1 MNSTTRTYNMDS
13 RRAAAE
19 ATRNRIL
26 DAAAEAFVTGW
37 FDEVTIQSIARD
49 AGVSGQTVLNH
60 FGDKES
66 LFGVAASRLSEE
78 ISARRGAAE
87 PGDVAGR
94 VDGLVTDYEVTG
106 DGVIRALA
114 LEERV
119 ESLRP
124 LLARGRANHR
134 EWVEQSFE
142 RPDLTPELI
151 VATDVYAWKLL
162 RRDQG
167 LSRDATRDSIC
178 RTVLALLALDPEDEE
193 N

>member
-1 MNSTTRTYNMDS
+1 MDA

-26 DAAAEAFVTGW
+26 EAAADAFVNRW
-37 FDEVTIQSIARD
+37 FDEVTIQSVARD
-49 AGVSGQTVLNH
+49 SGVSGQTVLNH

-66 LFGVAASRLSEE
+66 LFGEAASKLSEE
-78 ISARRGAAE
+78 IWARRGAAE
-87 PGDVAGR
+87 RGDAA
-94 VDGLVTDYEVTG
+94 GLVDALVDDYEVTG

-114 LEERV
+114 LEQRV
-119 ESLRP
+119 DAIRP
-124 LLARGRANHR
+124 LLARGRAFHR
-134 EWVEQSFE
+134 DWVERSFG

-167 LSRDATRDSIC
+167 LSRDATRDAM
-178 RTVLALLALDPEDEE
+178 RKTVLALLALDPEDEE
-193 N
+193 S